1 MDIIA
6 GNGQEITLG
15 CFVNLHTKTACVSN
29 GIIAKINK
37 YYVSITLG
45 LLQLMHSND
54 LRLLITVIHH
64 LYCDLLLIENKIEL
78 YDNFKVPYLDNLL
91 TDCHEIY
98 ASY

>member
-6 GNGQEITLG
+6 VNGQEISLG
-15 CFVNLHTKTACVSN
+15 CFVNLHMKMACVSN

-54 LRLLITVIHH
+54 LRLLITVIHRFMICYQ
-64 LYCDLLLIENKIEL
+64 LRIKLSYMTTLKSRILIT
-78 YDNFKVPYLDNLL
+78 Y
-91 TDCHEIY
+91 
-98 ASY
+98 

>member
-6 GNGQEITLG
+6 INGQEISLG
-15 CFVNLHTKTACVSN
+15 CFVNLHMKAACVSN

-37 YYVSITLG
+37 YYVSITFG

-64 LYCDLLLIENKIEL
+64 FMIYCQFTYI
-78 YDNFKVPYLDNLL
+78 
-91 TDCHEIY
+91 
-98 ASY
+98 

>member
-6 GNGQEITLG
+6 VNGQEISLG
-15 CFVNLHTKTACVSN
+15 CFVNSHTKAACVSN

-37 YYVSITLG
+37 YYVSITFG

-64 LYCDLLLIENKIEL
+64 FMIYCQFTYI
-78 YDNFKVPYLDNLL
+78 
-91 TDCHEIY
+91 
-98 ASY
+98 

>member
-15 CFVNLHTKTACVSN
+15 CFVNFHTKMACVSN

-45 LLQLMHSND
+45 LLQLMHSKD
-54 LRLLITVIHH
+54 LRFLIIVIHH
-64 LYCDLLLIENKIEL
+64 LMTMIGYQLIIL
-78 YDNFKVPYLDNLL
+78 SYMTNLMSHIL
-91 TDCHEIY
+91 ITY
-98 ASY
+98 

>member
-6 GNGQEITLG
+6 VNGQEISLG
-15 CFVNLHTKTACVSN
+15 CFVNSHTKAACVSN
-29 GIIAKINK
+29 GIIVKINK

-64 LYCDLLLIENKIEL
+64 FMIYCQFTYI
-78 YDNFKVPYLDNLL
+78 
-91 TDCHEIY
+91 
-98 ASY
+98 